1 MADVIGRN
9 AIVKGSSEST
19 VGKRDP
25 SAN

>member
-1 MADVIGRN
+1 MADVIGSN
-9 AIVKGSSEST
+9 EIVKGSSEST